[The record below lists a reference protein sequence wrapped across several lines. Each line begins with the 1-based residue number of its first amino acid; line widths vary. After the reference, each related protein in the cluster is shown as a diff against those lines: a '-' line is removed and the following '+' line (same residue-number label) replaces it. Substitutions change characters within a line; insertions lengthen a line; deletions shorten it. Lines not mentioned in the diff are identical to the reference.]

1 MIGLVMAGG
10 KGSRMKTQEEKLLLK
25 YVHPIILHAIYAL
38 QTSNYFSKIIT
49 ATSPNSPKTK
59 EMLENAGIEIF
70 DTPGK
75 GYVED
80 LNLILRSINDVVL
93 VIPGDLPLLDDEI
106 IKKIVN
112 IYNSDN
118 IWTSFLVTKDFLKSI
133 GLTSDFSIRFQNK
146 ECCFTGISIVNAK
159 EIHNLDL
166 IEEIY
171 YILDDKRIG
180 MNLNTCEDYRLLG
193 TS

>member
-1 MIGLVMAGG
+1 MAGG

-133 GLTSDFSIRFQNK
+133 GLESDFSVKFENK
-146 ECCFTGISIVNAK
+146 ECCFTGISIVNTK
-159 EIHNLDL
+159 EINNLDL
-166 IEEIY
+166 VEESY
-171 YILDDKRIG
+171 CILDDKRIG
-180 MNLNTCEDYRLLG
+180 LNLNTKEDYRLLD
-193 TS
+193 TA

>member
-25 YVHPIILHAIYAL
+25 HVHPTILHVINAL
-38 QTSNYFSKIIT
+38 QTTKHFSKIVA

-59 EMLENAGIEIF
+59 EVLENAGIEIF

-80 LNLILRSINDVVL
+80 LNLILRSINDDVL
-93 VIPGDLPLLDDEI
+93 VVPGDLPLLDNEI

-112 IYNSDN
+112 LYNSDKT
-118 IWTSFLVTKDFLKSI
+118 WTSFLVTKDFLKSI
-133 GLTSDFSIRFQNK
+133 GLTSDFSVRFQNK
-146 ECCFTGISIVNAK
+146 ECCFTGISIVNTK
-159 EIHNLDL
+159 EINNLDL
-166 IEEIY
+166 VEESY
-171 YILDDKRIG
+171 CILDDKRIG
-180 MNLNTCEDYRLLG
+180 LNLNTNEDYRLLS
-193 TS
+193 TT

>member
-25 YVHPIILHAIYAL
+25 HVHPTILHVINAL
-38 QTSNYFSKIIT
+38 QTTKHFSKIVA

-59 EMLENAGIEIF
+59 KVLENTGIEVI

-80 LNLILRSINDVVL
+80 LNLIFRSINDDVL
-93 VIPGDLPLLDDEI
+93 VVPGDLPLLDNEI

-112 IYNSDN
+112 LYNSDKT
-118 IWTSFLVTKDFLKSI
+118 WTSFLVTKDFLKSI
-133 GLTSDFSIRFQNK
+133 GLTSDFSVRFQNK
-146 ECCFTGISIVNAK
+146 ECCFTGISIVNTK
-159 EIHNLDL
+159 EINNLDL
-166 IEEIY
+166 VEESY
-171 YILDDKRIG
+171 CILDDKRIG
-180 MNLNTCEDYRLLG
+180 LNLNTNEDYRLLS
-193 TS
+193 TT